1 MKSNKMYTMKF
12 SEHKARILALTAD
25 HVDQLHAM
33 WTKMF
38 EPQACEDC
46 IVRLEAHAHSFY
58 TDILKES
65 RDKEQSITSDI
76 AALRTEATDLKRL
89 LHKTVD
95 LGQQPDDVP
104 LVIWYMKL
112 DTINDNLRVELA
124 SRRAEISE
132 LLQQQQQ
139 LCDELGELPHPLLAD
154 PLPMPEEM
162 DSFRERLA
170 QLRDQ
175 RVQRLKE
182 MDQLRHNIKHNM
194 KLLELHT
201 KTDLEK
207 QLVNSNSYRLTPE
220 SYERLQAM
228 HKQYADQVQEL
239 RERIDEMRDKIH
251 LLWQRLRLTDEYAMR
266 RVRDSTSY
274 NQRTYDI
281 LREELERCQVM
292 RQQNLKNFIDQLR
305 IEINEWWDLTLKST
319 KERRRFT
326 SYYCDT
332 PSEDVL
338 ELFEIEL
345 DHLKE
350 FYNSN
355 RRIFELYSKRG
366 ELRAR
371 MEALEAKAN
380 DPNRFNNRG
389 GQLLKEEKER
399 KTMMSRLPKIDHQ
412 ITELVKV
419 YMTQANTPFLVHGE
433 DILDSMSADWERHC
447 ESKKQP
453 SAKKMDTNTT
463 NTTGK
468 MKPPLTPNTIKS
480 NRGIHG
486 TSFSLKKTPSKVN
499 ASITAKSTGN
509 LHKRRHPNH
518 DRNSPQPA
526 AAAKRN
532 LITSLEC
539 NNSGAILSVNGQK
552 PLKSPQKK
560 VRVLEYSVRRGKAF
574 GRPSTGSRNPQ
585 RNRPIPQIYVR
596 PPSGEENESPNEE
609 SNDRGVGCSK

>member
-1 MKSNKMYTMKF
+1 MKF
-12 SEHKARILALTAD
+12 SEHKARILALTAN
-25 HVDQLHAM
+25 HVDELQAM
-33 WTKMF
+33 WTRMF
-38 EPQACEDC
+38 EPQTCEDC
-46 IVRLEAHAHSFY
+46 IVRLEAHAQSFY
-58 TDILKES
+58 TDIIKES
-65 RDKEQSITSDI
+65 RDKEQTIISDI
-76 AALRTEATDLKRL
+76 AGLRTEATDLSRL

-95 LGQQPDDVP
+95 IGQRPDDVP

-112 DTINDNLRVELA
+112 DTSIEHLREELA

-154 PLPMPEEM
+154 PLPLPEEM
-162 DSFRERLA
+162 DSFRDHLA

-175 RVQRLKE
+175 RVQRLEE
-182 MDQLRHNIKHNM
+182 MDQLRHSIRHNM
-194 KLLELHT
+194 KLLELHSQ
-201 KTDLEK
+201 TDSEK
-207 QLVNSNSYRLTPE
+207 QLLNSDTHRPTPE
-220 SYERLQAM
+220 SYERLQTM
-228 HKQYADQVQEL
+228 HKEYADQVQEL
-239 RERIDEMRDKIH
+239 RERIDEMRDKID

-266 RVRDSTSY
+266 RVRESTSY
-274 NQRTYDI
+274 NQRTFDI
-281 LREELERCQVM
+281 LREELERCQAM
-292 RQQNLKNFIDQLR
+292 RQQNLKTFIDQLR

-332 PSEDVL
+332 QSEDVL
-338 ELFEIEL
+338 ELFEREL

-355 RRIFELYSKRG
+355 RRIFELYSSRG
-366 ELRAR
+366 ELWSR

-399 KTMMSRLPKIDHQ
+399 KTMMTRLPKIDQQ

-419 YMTQANTPFLVHGE
+419 YMSQANTPFLVHGE
-433 DILDSMSADWERHC
+433 DILNSMSADWERHHQ
-447 ESKKQP
+447 SKKQP
-453 SAKKMDTNTT
+453 SAQKKDNNNTI
-463 NTTGK
+463 GK
-468 MKPPLTPNTIKS
+468 MKPPMAPLTPNTIKG

-486 TSFSLKKTPSKVN
+486 SSSSLKKTPSKSN
-499 ASITAKSTGN
+499 ASTTAKSTGN
-509 LHKRRHPNH
+509 LQKRRHPNH
-518 DRNSPQPA
+518 GRNSPQPA

-539 NNSGAILSVNGQK
+539 NNSGPMLGVNNEQK

-560 VRVLEYSVRRGKAF
+560 VRVLEYSVRRGKAS

-585 RNRPIPQIYVR
+585 RNRPIPQINVR
-596 PPSGEENESPNEE
+596 PPSGEENESPDEE
-609 SNDRGVGCSK
+609 SGDLESLAVY